1 MICIRCRRAS
11 KGNRCAYCSPKEAP
25 ARKTAAVAKRPAA
38 PTKGYFTP
46 RNIIGLVV
54 LGAALLV
61 GGFIRLM
68 RDTDKPEPSPSPA
81 AARTS
86 ASPRVSPRP
95 SASPSATPSVDDS
108 RTAKQKRFA
117 GLFRELMALQE
128 STNPTSAMRARM
140 ADLEK
145 ETRQLVLEACGN
157 DESKEEEFFKE
168 SLAKHAPDLWEQMSR
183 DPLEALAA
191 TNLRSIQMA
200 QIKILRL
207 DPAAGLA
214 GFWVA
219 DVMGLAV
226 MIPKHAGGT
235 IDLISRSIAAADANP
250 VMCSK
255 TMGEYKAKDGTAYRF
270 GPIGSS
276 GPCQGYRFQI
286 VPSYTDPG
294 GKVLPYDS
302 GNGCNKDR
310 FAVCAFP
317 AEYGKPGRKTFL
329 MTETGAVLSKDTGGK
344 PVAAV
349 PRDLA
354 ADGWK

>member
-68 RDTDKPEPSPSPA
+68 RDGGSPEPAASPA
-81 AARTS
+81 AARPSVSPAKS
-86 ASPRVSPRP
+86 AKPTPSPRP
-95 SASPSATPSVDDS
+95 ASSADDE
-108 RTAKQKRFA
+108 RTSKQKRLA
-117 GLFRELMALQE
+117 GLLREHMELQKAP
-128 STNPTSAMRARM
+128 NPTAAMRARM

-145 ETRQLVLEACGN
+145 ESMSLAMEASGN
-157 DESKEEEFFKE
+157 DEKKAQAFLME
-168 SLAKHAPDLWEQMSR
+168 SLAKHAPNLYDDMR
-183 DPLEALAA
+183 RPAIEALAA
-191 TNLRSIQMA
+191 SNLRSIQFA

-207 DPAAGLA
+207 APASGLA
-214 GFWVA
+214 GFWVG
-219 DVMGLAV
+219 DVRGLATL
-226 MIPKHAGGT
+226 IPRDGSSPVGFIDGEMGSADSKPLAPQAGG
-235 IDLISRSIAAADANP
+235 
-250 VMCSK
+250 
-255 TMGEYKAKDGTAYRF
+255 EYRAKDGTAYRF
-270 GPIGSS
+270 GSAGASAPHHE
-276 GPCQGYRFQI
+276 YRFQV
-286 VPSYTDPG
+286 VPSYTDAT

-302 GNGCNKDR
+302 GNACNKER
-310 FAVCAFP
+310 FAVCAYP
-317 AEYGKPGRKTFL
+317 AEYGKPCKKTFL

-344 PVAAV
+344 PVTVV